1 MSLKDEVAEILQENI
16 DLQQSLFEEYIAE
29 ENRDMLNSKGI
40 KLTQVQQH
48 GGEGEGDQY
57 WTVYQFE
64 KNNEIVYVK
73 FEGWYASHYG
83 CEYTGFEFVK
93 PKQEVV
99 TVYS

>member
-1 MSLKDEVAEILQENI
+1 MSLKDEVTEILEESI
-16 DLQQSLFEEYIAE
+16 DLQNAMFMQDFDDSYNDAFI
-29 ENRDMLNSKGI
+29 SKGI
-40 KLTQVQQH
+40 KTSEVQQH

-83 CEYTGFEFVK
+83 CEYTGFVIVQ
-93 PKQEVV
+93 PKQETI
-99 TVYS
+99 TVYL

>member
-29 ENRDMLNSKGI
+29 ENQDMLNSKGI

-57 WTVYQFE
+57 WTVYEFE
-64 KNNEIVYVK
+64 KDNELVYVK

-83 CEYTGFEFVK
+83 ADYTGFEFVK
-93 PKQEVV
+93 PKQKVV